1 MTCILIPG
9 WLIFIIGVLMSAVGL
24 IILSTQNN
32 LSLRDQSSGLVIIS
46 AVLFA
51 VGGYLWGCVLFHII
65 VQYSYLIPCFK
76 VGW

>member
-24 IILSTQNN
+24 IIFSAQNN

-51 VGGYLWGCVLFHII
+51 VGGYLWVYILFHII
-65 VQYSYLIPCFK
+65 VKYSYLIPCFT